1 MYLYKIK
8 YMNTNTNMNTNINI
22 NKSNGW
28 GAYMNQKKEIEVLKQ
43 HQIID
48 NAKQSG
54 IILTVNDKGN
64 FNGAEHIEDTF
75 RIPNTSIKDK
85 DKEKEKELDE
95 VEAQIL
101 NEIIALQEQLAFSK
115 EVKRKKELF
124 KETQNK
130 KIAELKAEI
139 EAKTLQ
145 YNIEMDNIRNQIAEL
160 EEKIENID
168 INKIMNEINDNEL
181 ETALVNITNN
191 ETVCNNKLNNKKV
204 RTLVKR
210 RPLYEVIKQPTQF
223 KTMIKGTEFRC
234 YTQDGHKII
243 TIDINNSNSKS
254 YGSLNEWLEQS
265 ILTMCEKNTTKKSV
279 YEVVSYY
286 NNSKKEW
293 RPLKTDY
300 TSDTVCLN

>member
-1 MYLYKIK
+1 
-8 YMNTNTNMNTNINI
+8 MNTN
-22 NKSNGW
+22 SNGW
-28 GAYMNQKKEIEVLKQ
+28 GAFMNQKKENEVLKQ
-43 HQIID
+43 QQIID
-48 NAKQSG
+48 KAKQSG
-54 IILTVNDKGN
+54 IILSVNDNGN
-64 FNGAEHIEDTF
+64 FNNAEAVESPF
-75 RIPNTSIKDK
+75 RMPNINTNTNIRDKDK
-85 DKEKEKELDE
+85 DKENELDDA
-95 VEAQIL
+95 EAQIL

-130 KIAELKAEI
+130 KIQELNAEM

-145 YNIEMDNIRNQIAEL
+145 YNMEMDYIRSQIAEL
-160 EEKIENID
+160 KEKIENID
-168 INKIMNEINDNEL
+168 INKIMNEINDNDL

-191 ETVCNNKLNNKKV
+191 KANNETESNEKEINNKLNNKKV
-204 RTLVKR
+204 RTIIKR
-210 RPLYEVIKQPTQF
+210 KPLYEVIKQPTQF
-223 KTMIKGTEFRC
+223 KTMVKGTEFRC

-243 TIDINNSNSKS
+243 TIDKNNNSNSKT
-254 YGSLNEWLEQS
+254 YNSLNVWLEQS